1 LEIVNSN
8 KILFITVGTNPLPAY
23 VVAKYFKDSFNNVV
37 LISSEE
43 NRNIYQAGTRAY
55 AEKIRDTLETN
66 VEKYHII
73 SLSNVANPAE
83 IKRDLKKRL
92 ESNDILF
99 SKDDIQ
105 KVHLNYTGG
114 TKIMAVAVYNFLKEE
129 YGDKFE
135 SSYLDARSYKLILED
150 GTVEPTFEDLREKVK
165 IDIETL
171 LKLHLYE
178 VKRIESDEKYKK
190 AFGEKYYS
198 EIISE
203 IEKIVNDDD
212 KRGKYLEWTNKYFR
226 KVFRYKDE
234 SNKEKLITTPT
245 KLSEHLNKE
254 ENKKLIEDFES
265 LTPEFIWDLLDKF
278 PDGKKIITQRGKL
291 WVPYR
296 DSTKNK
302 IEDTIKF
309 LDGEWLELYVYNQ
322 IKDQLIKK
330 GLLQKGNFGRS
341 IIAVKSKEDG
351 KEFEM
356 DIFIIYGYQLIGISI
371 TTSTERHICKSKGF
385 EVIHRARQIGGDESR
400 AILVTGYKDP
410 ENPKSPKDLEEDLSY
425 ETGASTGKIIVFGPE
440 DWKDIGQK
448 ILREVFS

>member
-1 LEIVNSN
+1 MNSN
-8 KILFITVGTNPLPAY
+8 KILFITVGTNPLPVY
-23 VVAKYFKDSFNNVV
+23 VVAKYFEDSFNNVV

-55 AEKIRDTLETN
+55 AEKIKDTLESN

-83 IKRDLKKRL
+83 IKRDLKNHFK
-92 ESNDILF
+92 NNKILF
-99 SKDDIQ
+99 SKENIQ

-129 YGDKFE
+129 YGEKFE

-178 VKRIESDEKYKK
+178 VQEIKNDKKYIKD
-190 AFGEKYYS
+190 FGEKYYF
-198 EIISE
+198 EIINE
-203 IEKIVNDDD
+203 MEKIVNDDN
-212 KRGKYLEWTNKYFR
+212 KRKAYLEWINNYFR
-226 KVFRYKDE
+226 KVFKD
-234 SNKEKLITTPT
+234 KKDKQITTPT
-245 KLSEHLNKE
+245 KLSKHLNKE

-265 LTPEFIWDLLDKF
+265 FTPDFIWELLDKF
-278 PDGKKIITQRGKL
+278 PDGRKIITKKGKL
-291 WVPYR
+291 WVPDR
-296 DSTKNK
+296 NSTKNE

-322 IKDQLIKK
+322 IKERLKNEQQSQND
-330 GLLQKGNFGRS
+330 LLQKIDFGRS
-341 IIAVKSKEDG
+341 IIAFKG
-351 KEFEM
+351 KENRKAFEM
-356 DIFIIYGYQLIGISI
+356 DIFIIYGYQLIGISV
-371 TTSTERHICKSKGF
+371 TTATERHICKSKGF
-385 EVIHRARQIGGDESR
+385 EVVHRTRQIGGDESR
-400 AILVTGYKDP
+400 AILVTGYK
-410 ENPKSPKDLEEDLSY
+410 SPKDLEEDLSY
-425 ETGASTGKIIVFGPE
+425 ETGTSTGKIIVFGPE